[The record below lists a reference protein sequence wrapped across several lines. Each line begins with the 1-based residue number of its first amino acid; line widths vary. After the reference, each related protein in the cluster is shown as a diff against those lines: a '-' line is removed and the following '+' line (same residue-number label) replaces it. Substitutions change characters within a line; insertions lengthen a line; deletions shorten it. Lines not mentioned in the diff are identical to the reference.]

1 MCSQLDAATH
11 THITLLAHCPTTRS
25 SHHKLLRYQEGYTKM
40 VGVVSTLV
48 SQLNA
53 SKDLN
58 RRLAK
63 ELDRVTTQEHAMEFV
78 NSVRIPTLPPTPH
91 RSYTPSASCLIVV
104 LVLWEEYWFAFQG
117 GSACAAPKKGMHAQV
132 FLVTYVHT
140 QTPS

>member
-1 MCSQLDAATH
+1 MCSQHDAATH
-11 THITLLAHCPTTRS
+11 THITLLAHCPATRS
-25 SHHKLLRYQEGYTKM
+25 SHHKLFRYQEGYTKM

-91 RSYTPSASCLIVV
+91 RSYTPSVSCLIVV
-104 LVLWEEYWFAFQG
+104 LVQAVG
-117 GSACAAPKKGMHAQV
+117 RRQV
-132 FLVTYVHT
+132 RI
-140 QTPS
+140 SGW